1 MIYLHFEND
10 SIGREGHYIYKRF
23 VGVAIETLISTTI
36 FFVFTLAII
45 RFL

>member
-1 MIYLHFEND
+1 LHFEND
-10 SIGREGHYIYKRF
+10 SIERGGIISIKDF
-23 VGVAIETLISTTI
+23 VEVAIETLISTTF